1 MELNRYQ
8 EKEYNLSKQIDK
20 VIFKL
25 YYMKML
31 HSKMLNSVPEGFNNA
46 NDATEELQDNADRLK
61 ASLERLSN
69 EFAGMVHM
77 VENDHDDMVDR
88 VPF

>member
-46 NDATEELQDNADRLK
+46 NDAPEELQDIADRLK

-69 EFAGMVHM
+69 EFAGMVYM

>member
-69 EFAGMVHM
+69 EFAGMVYM

>member
-1 MELNRYQ
+1 MELNIYQ

-31 HSKMLNSVPEGFNNA
+31 HSKMINSVPEGFSNA
-46 NDATEELQDNADRLK
+46 NDATEELNENAERLK
-61 ASLERLSN
+61 ASLERLEN
-69 EFAGMVHM
+69 EFACMMHM
-77 VENDHDDMVDR
+77 AENDHDDLVDR

>member
-1 MELNRYQ
+1 MELNKYQ

-69 EFAGMVHM
+69 EFAGMVYM